1 MFLFSERNSAV
12 RDREKGG
19 KTLTFYL
26 FSLSLLNLLKN
37 SNRAYAKPIFVDA
50 LGADPKSIVNGTPL
64 EDFGGG

>member
-1 MFLFSERNSAV
+1 MTEKKEKNTHLFS
-12 RDREKGG
+12 
-19 KTLTFYL
+19 F
-26 FSLSLLNLLKN
+26 LSLLDLLKN